1 MTETLDY
8 KTHVA
13 NLEERG
19 YRCTYY
25 GETAQHNGLAYFE
38 NESQVL
44 RIEYAWNKIGENQY
58 VAGHILD
65 IEDVTVCYR

>member
-1 MTETLDY
+1 MSEALKFKSYADE
-8 KTHVA
+8 
-13 NLEERG
+13 LEAKG

-44 RIEYAWNKIGENQY
+44 KIEYAWNKIGENQY